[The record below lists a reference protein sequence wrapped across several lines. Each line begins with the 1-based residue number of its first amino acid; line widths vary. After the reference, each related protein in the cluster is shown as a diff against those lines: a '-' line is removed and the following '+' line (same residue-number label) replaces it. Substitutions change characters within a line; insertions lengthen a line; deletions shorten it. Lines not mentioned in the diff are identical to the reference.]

1 MIESLRGLSKP
12 ATGMK
17 YKRYI
22 PQAPAL
28 PSAAR
33 RRLYQGCTIE
43 TTSEKIA
50 DDFPS
55 FSDLPEIVTVK
66 SSHPAAPDSFRND
79 GAKRKSVSSST
90 AGTLA
95 GLGLG
100 LPLSLTKK
108 LPSGWNPPAKHQAH
122 GQLSTAEECQN
133 LAQLAP
139 EKMERGYSRT
149 KSGKVSVIQRKL
161 GGRKLS
167 DIPEETKGISPLI
180 SSLLV
185 FSPRGSNKGSR
196 TRENFRR
203 PFKST
208 VKHAPAPVPA
218 QPIGLDH
225 PSKTNSTA
233 LPVPDN
239 AIAGPPS
246 PTRRESK
253 TSTWQHFTAIMSR
266 LSFSSSSG
274 SPKVE
279 RSPEGEIHPSM
290 IEHRDVPRGLGIFR
304 SSGPLQKSDKSKSNF
319 IGKLK
324 KFF

>member
-1 MIESLRGLSKP
+1 MIESSRGLSKP
-12 ATGMK
+12 TTGMK

-22 PQAPAL
+22 PQAPML

-33 RRLYQGCTIE
+33 RSLYQDCTIE
-43 TTSEKIA
+43 TTSEKSA

-55 FSDLPEIVTVK
+55 FSDLPEIATLK
-66 SSHPAAPDSFRND
+66 SSHPAGPDSFRNG
-79 GAKRKSVSSST
+79 GAKQKFVSSST

-108 LPSGWNPPAKHQAH
+108 LPSGWNPLVKHQAH

-139 EKMERGYSRT
+139 EKIERGSSRT
-149 KSGKVSVIQRKL
+149 KSGKVSVVQRKF

-167 DIPEETKGISPLI
+167 DIPEETKGTSPLI

-185 FSPRGSNKGSR
+185 FSPRINRGSDKGSR
-196 TRENFRR
+196 IRENSRR
-203 PFKST
+203 SFKSI
-208 VKHAPAPVPA
+208 VKHARAPVPA
-218 QPIGLDH
+218 QRIGLDH

-239 AIAGPPS
+239 TIPSPPS
-246 PTRRESK
+246 PTRSEGK
-253 TSTWQHFTAIMSR
+253 TSTWQHIMSR
-266 LSFSSSSG
+266 LSFSSSG

-279 RSPEGEIHPSM
+279 RSPEGEIYPNTT
-290 IEHRDVPRGLGIFR
+290 EHRDIPRGLGFFR
-304 SSGPLQKSDKSKSNF
+304 SSGPLLQKSDRSKSNF

-324 KFF
+324 MFF